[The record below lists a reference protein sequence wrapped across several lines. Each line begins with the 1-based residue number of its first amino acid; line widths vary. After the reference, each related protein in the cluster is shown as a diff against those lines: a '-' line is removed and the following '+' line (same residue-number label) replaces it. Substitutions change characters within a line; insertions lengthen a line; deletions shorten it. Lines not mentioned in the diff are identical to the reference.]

1 MWLRSEYTG
10 DRCTTAP
17 PGIGAVLVI
26 GAAMGMDGAK
36 ALPGNRLHLLLKLS
50 LKLSSAAS

>member
-10 DRCTTAP
+10 DRCITAP
-17 PGIGAVLVI
+17 PAIGAVLVI

-36 ALPGNRLHLLLKLS
+36 ALPGNWLHLLLKLS
-50 LKLSSAAS
+50 SAAS